1 MNTQKQETDVLDL
14 QLVATIVYIG
24 SLIISIFLTYN
35 DKMDVLNLDK
45 IFTEKQNRNLSI
57 FNRFLVVILTLVFLY
72 ASYETRRL
80 AKIKGEKLENF
91 NLQVMASE
99 ISLVSTLIVLYV
111 VIKSQGEQYSII
123 SGISNPNL

>member
-1 MNTQKQETDVLDL
+1 MNTQKKEADLLDL
-14 QLVATIVYIG
+14 QLIATIVYIG

-35 DKMDVLNLDK
+35 DKMDVLKLEK
-45 IFTEKQNRNLSI
+45 IFTDKQNRNLSI
-57 FNRFLVVILTLVFLY
+57 FNRFLVVILTFIFLY

-80 AKIKGEKLENF
+80 AKIKGEKIENF
-91 NLQVMASE
+91 NLQVIASE
-99 ISLVSTLIVLYV
+99 ISSVSTLIVLYV

>member
-1 MNTQKQETDVLDL
+1 MNTQKNEAQLLDL
-14 QLVATIVYIG
+14 QLIATIVYIG

-35 DKMDVLNLDK
+35 DKMNVLNLNK

-57 FNRFLVVILTLVFLY
+57 FNRFLVVILTLIFLY
-72 ASYETRRL
+72 ASYKTREL

-91 NLQVMASE
+91 DLQVIASE

>member
-1 MNTQKQETDVLDL
+1 MNTQKQEANVLDL
-14 QLVATIVYIG
+14 QLIATIIYIG

-35 DKMDVLNLDK
+35 DKMDVLNLKK

-57 FNRFLVVILTLVFLY
+57 FNRFLVVILTITFLY

-80 AKIKGEKLENF
+80 AKVKGEKLENF

>member
-1 MNTQKQETDVLDL
+1 MNTQKQEADVLDL

-99 ISLVSTLIVLYV
+99 ISLISTLIVLYV

>member
-1 MNTQKQETDVLDL
+1 MNTQKQEADLLDL
-14 QLVATIVYIG
+14 QLIATIVYIG

-35 DKMDVLNLDK
+35 DKMDVLKLDK

-72 ASYETRRL
+72 ASYETRKF

-99 ISLVSTLIVLYV
+99 ISLISTLIVLYV

>member
-1 MNTQKQETDVLDL
+1 MNTQKKEAELLDL
-14 QLVATIVYIG
+14 QLIATIVYIG

-35 DKMDVLNLDK
+35 DKMDVLHLNK
-45 IFTEKQNRNLSI
+45 IFTDKQNRNLSI

-72 ASYETRRL
+72 ASYKTREL
-80 AKIKGEKLENF
+80 AKIKGEKIENF
-91 NLQVMASE
+91 NLQVIASE
-99 ISLVSTLIVLYV
+99 ISLISTLIVLYV

>member
-1 MNTQKQETDVLDL
+1 MNTQKRETELLDL
-14 QLVATIVYIG
+14 QLIATIIYIG

-35 DKMDVLNLDK
+35 DKLDVLKQNKL
-45 IFTEKQNRNLSI
+45 FTDKQNRNLSI
-57 FNRFLVVILTLVFLY
+57 FNRFLVVVLTFTFLY
-72 ASYETRRL
+72 ASYETRKI

-91 NLQVMASE
+91 NLQVIASE
-99 ISLVSTLIVLYV
+99 ISLISTLIVLYV

>member
-1 MNTQKQETDVLDL
+1 MNTQKQEADLLDL
-14 QLVATIVYIG
+14 QLIATIVYIG

-35 DKMDVLNLDK
+35 DKMDVLNLNK

-57 FNRFLVVILTLVFLY
+57 FNRFLVVILTFVFLY

-80 AKIKGEKLENF
+80 AKIKGEKLDNF

>member
-1 MNTQKQETDVLDL
+1 MNTQKQEADLLDL
-14 QLVATIVYIG
+14 QLIATIVYIG

-35 DKMDVLNLDK
+35 DKMDVLNLNK

-80 AKIKGEKLENF
+80 AKIKGEKLDNF

>member
-1 MNTQKQETDVLDL
+1 MNTQKKEADLLDL
-14 QLVATIVYIG
+14 QLIATIVYIG

-35 DKMDVLNLDK
+35 DKMDVLKLEK
-45 IFTEKQNRNLSI
+45 IFTDKQNRNLSI
-57 FNRFLVVILTLVFLY
+57 FNRFLVVILTFIFLY

-80 AKIKGEKLENF
+80 AKIKGEKIENF
-91 NLQVMASE
+91 NLQVIASE

>member
-1 MNTQKQETDVLDL
+1 MNTQKQEANLLDL
-14 QLVATIVYIG
+14 QLIATIVYIG

-35 DKMDVLNLDK
+35 DKMSVLNLDK

-57 FNRFLVVILTLVFLY
+57 FNRLLVVILTCIFLY
-72 ASYETRRL
+72 ASYETKQL

-91 NLQVMASE
+91 NLQIIASE
-99 ISLVSTLIVLYV
+99 ISLISTLIVLYV
-111 VIKSQGEQYSII
+111 VIQSQGDQYSII

>member
-1 MNTQKQETDVLDL
+1 MNTQKQEVDLLDL
-14 QLVATIVYIG
+14 QLIATIVYIG

-35 DKMDVLNLDK
+35 DKLDVLNLKK

-57 FNRFLVVILTLVFLY
+57 FNRFLVVILTFIFLY

-80 AKIKGEKLENF
+80 AKIKGENIENF

-99 ISLVSTLIVLYV
+99 LSLVSTLIVLYV

>member
-1 MNTQKQETDVLDL
+1 MNTQKQEVDLLDL
-14 QLVATIVYIG
+14 QLIATIVYIG

-35 DKMDVLNLDK
+35 DKMDVLNLNK

-80 AKIKGEKLENF
+80 AKIKGEKLDNF

>member
-1 MNTQKQETDVLDL
+1 MNTQKQEANVLDL
-14 QLVATIVYIG
+14 QLIATIIYIG

-35 DKMDVLNLDK
+35 DKMDVLNLKK

-57 FNRFLVVILTLVFLY
+57 FNRFLVVILTLTFLY

-80 AKIKGEKLENF
+80 AKVKGEKLENF

>member
-1 MNTQKQETDVLDL
+1 MNTQKQETDVLNL
-14 QLVATIVYIG
+14 QLIATIVYIG